1 MEIDKVG
8 KRRKVTRARWDKG
21 DDDEGRLVDRIQ
33 IHKYTST
40 QIRKYSDGEVAALVI
55 HFSFVK
61 GVRCI

>member
-8 KRRKVTRARWDKG
+8 KRRKVTRACWDKG

-33 IHKYTST
+33 NKYTNT

-55 HFSFVK
+55 HFSVVK
-61 GVRCI
+61 GVRCT

>member
-33 IHKYTST
+33 IHKYTNT
-40 QIRKYSDGEVAALVI
+40 AM
-55 HFSFVK
+55 VK
-61 GVRCI
+61 LLHL